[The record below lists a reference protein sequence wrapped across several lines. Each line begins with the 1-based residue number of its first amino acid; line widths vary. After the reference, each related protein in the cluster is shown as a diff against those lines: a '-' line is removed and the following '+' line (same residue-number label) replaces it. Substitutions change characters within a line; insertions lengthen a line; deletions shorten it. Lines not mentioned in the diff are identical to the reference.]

1 MTWAVDRPVSG
12 GGLEIILHYCEVCC
26 NMQQKTKLGI
36 NFGFRGW
43 MLLIFE
49 ITAFLLFQAFT
60 NFPMNMLGDFYGGAQ
75 KLSTI
80 YTAGTLVGIIIQLI
94 LAGFVGKM
102 KSVKTMTLAFGL
114 VTLLGALG
122 VMLVQP
128 GTFWLI
134 CYFIVN
140 VFAVM
145 YGMFGIGI
153 IIGQWFPTRKGVFM
167 GIATFAFPICNGL
180 MGPFANLVN
189 MEGAMGAAF
198 GAGAAAGNFIPG
210 THDPI
215 PDFVAGFQALDVF
228 KAFLPFLIVGIVG
241 WLLGLIF
248 IKDYPEQVGCFRDND
263 KSFTKEKADAML
275 AVEIE
280 NRKTT
285 VWKVGNTFKCGSF
298 WLITIP
304 MGTLLGCS
312 VGMMTQTNALIGD
325 GIAGLEFGAIMGMVM
340 IFALVGS
347 YVLGLIDGKFGTKC
361 AITVSVI
368 VMLIAGVLGG
378 IGGVAMLPAIIL
390 LAIFMGAAS
399 NFTVSGAA
407 QYWRR
412 EDFSSVFGVV
422 NPIANIIQSLGPMM
436 VAFTIAKSVNTPF
449 WVVTV
454 IAVISLV
461 LILCFKPANVKKTD
475 DKYRAKAGKPLDDAL
490 VGRR

>member
-1 MTWAVDRPVSG
+1 
-12 GGLEIILHYCEVCC
+12 
-26 NMQQKTKLGI
+26 MQQKTKLGI
-36 NFGFRGW
+36 NFGLRGW
-43 MLLIFE
+43 MLMIFE
-49 ITAFLLFQAFT
+49 ISAFAVFMVFG
-60 NFPMNMLGDFYGGAQ
+60 NFPMNMLADFYGGAP
-75 KLSTI
+75 KLAPIFTVAELI
-80 YTAGTLVGIIIQLI
+80 GIAIQLI
-94 LAGFVGKM
+94 LANHVGKI
-102 KSVKTMTLAFGL
+102 KSVKTMTLGFGL
-114 VTLLGALG
+114 ATLICALG
-122 VMLVQP
+122 VAALP
-128 GTFWLI
+128 IGGTLI
-134 CYFIVN
+134 WFVAYFLVN
-140 VFAVM
+140 VLSNI

-167 GIATFAFPICNGL
+167 GIATFAFPVCNGL
-180 MGPFANLVN
+180 MGPFAGLVN

-215 PDFVAGFQALDVF
+215 PNFVAGFDALTVA
-228 KAFLPFLIVGIVG
+228 KGFLPFLIVGIIG

-248 IKDYPEQVGCFRDND
+248 IKDYPEQCGCFRDND

-312 VGMMTQTNALIGD
+312 VGMMTQTNAIIGD

-347 YVLGLIDGKFGTKC
+347 YVLGLLDGKFGTKT

-368 VMLIAGVLGG
+368 VMLIAGILGG
-378 IGGVAMLPAIIL
+378 IGGVALLPAIIL

-399 NFTVSGAA
+399 NFTVSAAA

-412 EDFSSVFGVV
+412 EDFPSVFAAV
-422 NPIANIIQSLGPMM
+422 NPIANILH
-436 VAFTIAKSVNTPF
+436 AFGATIFATTIAAISVKAPF
-449 WVVTV
+449 VITAVVSV
-454 IAVISLV
+454 ICLV
-461 LILCFKPANVKKTD
+461 MILCFKPAKVKAAD

-490 VGRR
+490 VGRK